1 MCQLRFFLVEY
12 LIYLMKRF
20 FVIYYY
26 TIKEYTSSVVLHL
39 HIVTNFFNCFNYACV
54 RRIRRPKIAVLAIFK
69 LLLPD

>member
-12 LIYLMKRF
+12 LIYLMKHF
-20 FVIYYY
+20 FVIYY
-26 TIKEYTSSVVLHL
+26 IKEYTGSVVLHL
-39 HIVTNFFNCFNYACV
+39 HIVTNFFNCFNYVCV